1 LNNKIFLIFLS
12 TVLFF
17 THMAHAQ
24 TLNCINKDYGRGGF
38 IPGNSK
44 ISIVDGK
51 YFYVD
56 DFVSF
61 LDGSKGILGK
71 SKSTRNDRIY
81 FEYDLQMPLRDGGE
95 AKLQYK
101 VSFSPKKRKILYSA
115 IISGYDNSIRG
126 DGSCR

>member
-1 LNNKIFLIFLS
+1 
-12 TVLFF
+12 
-17 THMAHAQ
+17 MAHAQ